1 MDNSQPKNNVGKIA
15 LILGVIFFISVITS
29 YIWKFHGTTISGDP
43 GHWGVFGDFVGG
55 IVNPLLGL
63 VTIWLLTVSLHQ
75 NNEMLDQ
82 ARAELK
88 ATLEELKRGQEIQAA
103 TEYALKQQIALA
115 ESARDIEGAIKLI
128 QYWQTKHDTILQV
141 ERDEIHQ
148 ARINNR
154 NELHIETIKEKYR
167 QQLLH
172 TLEKVGEFDHII
184 GYEAKRLLKKY
195 PTFKGTFE

>member
-1 MDNSQPKNNVGKIA
+1 MNNSLAKNSVGKIA
-15 LILGVIFFISVITS
+15 LILGVIFFVLVISS
-29 YIWKFHGTTISGDP
+29 YIWKFHGNPISGDP
-43 GHWGVFGDFVGG
+43 GHWGVLGDFVGG

-63 VTIWLLTVSLHQ
+63 VTIWLLTVSLRQ
-75 NNEMLDQ
+75 NNETLDQ

-103 TEYALKQQIALA
+103 TEYALKQQISLT

-148 ARINNR
+148 AQINHR
-154 NELHIETIKEKYR
+154 SDSDIEKIRKKYN
-167 QQLLH
+167 QQILH
-172 TLEKVGEFDHII
+172 TLEKAGEFNHII
-184 GYEAKRLLKKY
+184 GYEAERLLKKY
-195 PTFKGTFE
+195 PPLKGPFE